1 MQIRPALFSPRFR
14 RPSAPVFLPGS
25 AGSCKIARQ
34 PTGSTLPLIISHQHR
49 FIFIHCRKTAG
60 SSIAALLSKYLG
72 PDDLH
77 LGTWPEAYS
86 QGVAPNRRAKLDLLN
101 PFAAG
106 SYLFR
111 LARAP
116 GAWFDRKHH
125 VAALNGAQRLKYR
138 RALGRSPEH
147 TTAIRIRRFMPEAWE
162 HYFKFCFVR
171 NPYHRAV
178 SDYRWR
184 TKKRA
189 RTDISFLDFLKRMK
203 TRNENDPVIPY
214 RYDNWPM
221 YTINNQIAVDYV
233 GRFERLQTD
242 LDSILK
248 RIGLP
253 PSPLPHEKKVNHRSD
268 FGQWY
273 GPAERNLVEQLFAAE
288 LEQFG
293 YAFE

>member
-1 MQIRPALFSPRFR
+1 M
-14 RPSAPVFLPGS
+14 
-25 AGSCKIARQ
+25 
-34 PTGSTLPLIISHQHR
+34 IISHQHR

-60 SSIAALLSKYLG
+60 SSIAGLLSKYLG
-72 PDDLH
+72 PNDLH
-77 LGTWPEAYS
+77 LGTWPEAYA
-86 QGVAPNRRAKLDLLN
+86 QGIAPNRRAKLDLLH
-101 PFAAG
+101 PMAAG

-116 GAWFDRKHH
+116 GLLLDSRHH

-138 RALGRSPEH
+138 KSLGRSPEH
-147 TTAIRIRRFMPEAWE
+147 TTAARIRAFMPEAWKD
-162 HYFKFCFVR
+162 YFKFCFVR

-184 TKKRA
+184 TSKKDRA
-189 RTDISFLDFLKRMK
+189 DMSFLDFLKGMK
-203 TRNENDPVIPY
+203 TRNPNDPVIPY

-221 YTINNQIAVDYV
+221 YTINNEVAVDYV

-253 PSPLPHEKKVNHRSD
+253 SSALPHEKKVNHRND
-268 FGQWY
+268 FDRWY
-273 GPAERNLVEQLFAAE
+273 GPAERNLVEHLFAAE
-288 LEQFG
+288 LKQFG
-293 YAFE
+293 YVFE